1 MKATDRANVAVTPT
15 IGYAWDVPADL
26 SDKRVQKRLSPAAL
40 KAFFNIVAKWKLKDD
55 DARNL
60 LGGMSSGT
68 YYKLKAGAKRELN
81 QDELTR
87 VSLLIGMY
95 KALNIIFE
103 SKLANAWIQLPNN
116 HPLFA
121 GVSPLAYMVQSGQP
135 GMQRVRQLLD
145 ARRGGR

>member
-1 MKATDRANVAVTPT
+1 MKATDRANGAGTPT
-15 IGYAWDVPADL
+15 IGYVWDVPTDL
-26 SDKRVQKRLSPAAL
+26 SDKRVQKRLSPSAL
-40 KAFFNIVAKWKLKDD
+40 KAFFNIVAKWKLKDE
-55 DARNL
+55 DARQL
-60 LGGMSSGT
+60 LGGVSSGA
-68 YYKLKAGAKRELN
+68 YYKLKAGGKRELD

-103 SKLANAWIQLPNN
+103 QKLASVWMQLPNQ

-121 GVSPLAYMVQSGQP
+121 GASPLAYMIQFGQP

>member
-1 MKATDRANVAVTPT
+1 MKATDRASGAGTPT

-26 SDKRVQKRLSPAAL
+26 SDKRVQKRLSPSAL
-40 KAFFNIVAKWKLKDD
+40 KAFFNIVAKWKLKDE
-55 DARNL
+55 DARQL
-60 LGGMSSGT
+60 LGGVSSGA
-68 YYKLKAGAKRELN
+68 YYKLKAGGKRELD

-87 VSLLIGMY
+87 ISLLIGMY

-103 SKLANAWIQLPNN
+103 QKLASVWMQLPNQ

-121 GVSPLAYMVQSGQP
+121 GATPLAYMIQSGQP